1 MGNIFIGK
9 IIAKKVKESH
19 LSVAEFA
26 KRINRSRTTVY
37 DIFSRKSIDIEL
49 LMIISEALNYDF
61 LTEIYLPA
69 RHNIK
74 PKRAFVL
81 IEVDPSQVPADLKE
95 ISLQNRGDIKLLL
108 KEKLKSDIEKQA

>member
-61 LTEIYLPA
+61 LYGNLSSRKA
-69 RHNIK
+69 QHQAK
-74 PKRAFVL
+74 
-81 IEVDPSQVPADLKE
+81 
-95 ISLQNRGDIKLLL
+95 
-108 KEKLKSDIEKQA
+108 KSVCFN

>member
-95 ISLQNRGDIKLLL
+95 ISLASRGEIILLFL
-108 KEKLKSDIEKQA
+108 AKLKMGLEKQA